1 MKRRR
6 FLSLALAL
14 MLIISLC
21 ACKTKVVD
29 DSTDATHG
37 NAPVTG
43 QKRDETTT
51 APQTTKATESTTLA
65 QRKTEKGKL
74 DPNTGTYTG
83 LSPLP
88 KIKLTA
94 ADPQNTR
101 GLSTATVG
109 YSYGVSK
116 NGVPHQNSTNAQK
129 YFDEKGFNAVSIDMK
144 TKEKVLYLTFD
155 CGWEN
160 GYTTT
165 VLDILKQKN
174 VPAAFFCTLSNIK
187 AEPGLIARMINEGH
201 IVGNHTYRHLTMDEV
216 TRAAATEEI
225 TVLHRYMEKNYQYK
239 MTYFRFPK
247 GEFSEDTLALA
258 QELGYKSIF
267 WSFAYADW
275 DTQNV
280 AEPAAALQKVTEST
294 HPGAIFLLHAVSP
307 TNAEILGQA
316 IDSIRSQGY
325 TFTTAL

>member
-1 MKRRR
+1 MRIDVLGVGFDNLTMTEAVSRGAALLEEPGCHYVVTPNPEIVEVCRENPAAMQAVNGADLVLPDGIGVVKGAAMLGTPLKEKTPGIEFAAGLMEKMAERGRSLYLLGAKPGVADLAAERLQKQFGALGAR
-6 FLSLALAL
+6 FLLDNKKQ
-14 MLIISLC
+14 LC
-21 ACKTKVVD
+21 
-29 DSTDATHG
+29 
-37 NAPVTG
+37 
-43 QKRDETTT
+43 
-51 APQTTKATESTTLA
+51 
-65 QRKTEKGKL
+65 
-74 DPNTGTYTG
+74 
-83 LSPLP
+83 
-88 KIKLTA
+88 
-94 ADPQNTR
+94 
-101 GLSTATVG
+101 
-109 YSYGVSK
+109 
-116 NGVPHQNSTNAQK
+116 
-129 YFDEKGFNAVSIDMK
+129 
-144 TKEKVLYLTFD
+144 LTFD
-155 CGWEN
+155 EGYEN
-160 GYTTT
+160 GYSGKI
-165 VLDILKQKN
+165 LDTLKEKQVHAIFFVTYDFASQN
-174 VPAAFFCTLSNIK
+174 PALIK
-187 AEPGLIARMINEGH
+187 RMIAEGH
-201 IVGNHTYRHLTMDEV
+201 VVGNHTYRHLTMDEV

-225 TVLHRYMEKNYQYK
+225 TVLHRYMEKNYHYK

>member
-94 ADPQNTR
+94 TDPQNTR
-101 GLSTATVG
+101 GLSTATVDTATA
-109 YSYGVSK
+109 YPK
-116 NGVPHQNSTNAQK
+116 TAFRIKTRRTRRNIST
-129 YFDEKGFNAVSIDMK
+129 
-144 TKEKVLYLTFD
+144 
-155 CGWEN
+155 
-160 GYTTT
+160 
-165 VLDILKQKN
+165 
-174 VPAAFFCTLSNIK
+174 
-187 AEPGLIARMINEGH
+187 RM
-201 IVGNHTYRHLTMDEV
+201 
-216 TRAAATEEI
+216 A
-225 TVLHRYMEKNYQYK
+225 
-239 MTYFRFPK
+239 
-247 GEFSEDTLALA
+247 
-258 QELGYKSIF
+258 
-267 WSFAYADW
+267 
-275 DTQNV
+275 
-280 AEPAAALQKVTEST
+280 ST
-294 HPGAIFLLHAVSP
+294 PS
-307 TNAEILGQA
+307 
-316 IDSIRSQGY
+316 R
-325 TFTTAL
+325 

>member
-1 MKRRR
+1 M
-6 FLSLALAL
+6 
-14 MLIISLC
+14 
-21 ACKTKVVD
+21 D
-29 DSTDATHG
+29 
-37 NAPVTG
+37 
-43 QKRDETTT
+43 
-51 APQTTKATESTTLA
+51 TL
-65 QRKTEKGKL
+65 
-74 DPNTGTYTG
+74 
-83 LSPLP
+83 
-88 KIKLTA
+88 
-94 ADPQNTR
+94 
-101 GLSTATVG
+101 
-109 YSYGVSK
+109 
-116 NGVPHQNSTNAQK
+116 
-129 YFDEKGFNAVSIDMK
+129 
-144 TKEKVLYLTFD
+144 KEKQVHAIFFVTYDFASQ
-155 CGWEN
+155 N
-160 GYTTT
+160 
-165 VLDILKQKN
+165 
-174 VPAAFFCTLSNIK
+174 PALIK
-187 AEPGLIARMINEGH
+187 RMIAEGH
-201 IVGNHTYRHLTMDEV
+201 VVGNHTYRHLTMDEV

-225 TVLHRYMEKNYQYK
+225 TVLHRYMEKNYHYK